1 MAEEIKSDNIET
13 AENTENTEK
22 TENIKNTD
30 KPDKSDKPEKIGK
43 GDKPDKTDKSAK
55 KVKKTAVVKTA
66 GKSVKEKP
74 KFGERVKKFIRDYR
88 SELKKI
94 VWPTRAQVIKN
105 TGVVLV
111 AIIFMSIVIG
121 LLDLLFGLG
130 LQGLGG
136 VKNLI
141 GGG

>member
-1 MAEEIKSDNIET
+1 MAEEIKSENNEIIET
-13 AENTENTEK
+13 ADK
-22 TENIKNTD
+22 SKKTD
-30 KPDKSDKPEKIGK
+30 KA
-43 GDKPDKTDKSAK
+43 DKTDKSDK
-55 KVKKTAVVKTA
+55 KAKKTAIVKTA
-66 GKSVKEKP
+66 NKSVKEKP
-74 KFGERVKKFIRDYR
+74 KLGERIKKFIKDYR

-105 TGVVLV
+105 TGIVLV

-136 VKNLI
+136 IKDLI
-141 GGG
+141 SGGGA

>member
-1 MAEEIKSDNIET
+1 MAEEIKSENNEIVET
-13 AENTENTEK
+13 
-22 TENIKNTD
+22 TD
-30 KPDKSDKPEKIGK
+30 KSGKTDKADKSDKK
-43 GDKPDKTDKSAK
+43 A
-55 KVKKTAVVKTA
+55 KKTAMIKTA
-66 GKSVKEKP
+66 NKSVKEKP
-74 KFGERVKKFIRDYR
+74 KLGERIKKFIKDYR

-130 LQGLGG
+130 LQGLAGI
-136 VKNLI
+136 KNLI
-141 GGG
+141 GGGG